1 MTAQRNW
8 GRDVERDAWGG
19 MAQDW
24 TPRFR
29 VMQGFS
35 RLHPRKTALEA
46 EGADKQASTSGA
58 GCATYRLPSSESCV
72 ARKRAPS
79 VSGNANQH

>member
-29 VMQGFS
+29 VMQGFGS
-35 RLHPRKTALEA
+35 VTAKT
-46 EGADKQASTSGA
+46 QNV
-58 GCATYRLPSSESCV
+58 RR
-72 ARKRAPS
+72 ARELA
-79 VSGNANQH
+79 VSGSGSSTAEPRAERIASERREAVGSIQSA